1 MESEID
7 MVIAEQNEIADL
19 ETKLA
24 KLQAKSE
31 RIARQPDGC
40 RPPTIKTDMLKGIAK
55 QMDAIE
61 DEICS
66 HREKA
71 V

>member
-1 MESEID
+1 MESGVD
-7 MVIAEQNEIADL
+7 MVIEEQNYIADL

-40 RPPTIKTDMLKGIAK
+40 RPPVIKTDMLKGIAK
-55 QMDAIE
+55 QMDKLEA
-61 DEICS
+61 EICS
-66 HREKA
+66 RREKNL
-71 V
+71 

>member
-55 QMDAIE
+55 QMDKLE
-61 DEICS
+61 SEICS
-66 HREKA
+66 RREKSL
-71 V
+71 

>member
-1 MESEID
+1 MESEVD

-31 RIARQPDGC
+31 RIANQPDGC
-40 RPPTIKTDMLKGIAK
+40 RPPPIKTDMLKGIAK

-61 DEICS
+61 AQICS
-66 HREKA
+66 LREKA
-71 V
+71 G

>member
-7 MVIAEQNEIADL
+7 MVIAARNEIADL

-31 RIARQPDGC
+31 RIARQSDGC

-55 QMDAIE
+55 QMDKLE
-61 DEICS
+61 SEICS
-66 HREKA
+66 RREKSL
-71 V
+71 